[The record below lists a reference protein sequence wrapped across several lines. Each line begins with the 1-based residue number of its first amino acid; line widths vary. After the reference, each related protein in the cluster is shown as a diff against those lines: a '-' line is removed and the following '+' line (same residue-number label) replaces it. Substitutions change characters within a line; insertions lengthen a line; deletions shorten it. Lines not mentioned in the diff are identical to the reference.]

1 MKKKSRS
8 ASAFFS
14 FRLLIS
20 ATIFF
25 AGISLA
31 LFATANP
38 QRLIHARAH
47 DLDAQASRP
56 IHGAAVPAGGVYEAW
71 IARYNDPWR
80 VGSLDIPK
88 ALAVDN
94 EGNVYVT
101 GSSFGSGTDS
111 DYATAKYNT
120 LGAPEW
126 VARYDRSPAHG
137 SDTANAIAIDA
148 AGNVYVTGGITLCQN
163 GSAWAT
169 IKYDSAGQQQWVAT
183 HSDGQ
188 ATAIA
193 VDGSGNVYVTGG
205 SSGVYTT
212 IKYDGSGQ
220 EQWVAEGPSGGSVGI
235 KVDSSSNV
243 YVTGAS
249 DGMYATIK
257 YDTSGQQQWV
267 VQGLS
272 GGPAGMAIDTLGNV
286 YITGTTNGPGGND
299 DYGTIKYTSS
309 GEEQWFA
316 IYNGPGNN
324 TDHATGIAVD
334 GSGDVFVTG
343 YGFGE
348 QSLFDYATIKYNS
361 LGEQQWIAR
370 YDGDNSWDLAT
381 ATAVDSSNNVYV
393 TGNSLVNGR
402 EGYATIKYDQV
413 GQEEWVI
420 RYETLDDSSDDAR
433 AIALDSEGNVYV
445 TGVGAGLKT
454 NFDYVTI
461 KYVQRPPPTPTPT
474 ATASPAATPTPRPTA
489 SATGSPSP
497 VPVCSPTPPSPTPTP
512 TATPRPTPTPRSR
525 PSPPP
530 RPTPR

>member
-1 MKKKSRS
+1 
-8 ASAFFS
+8 
-14 FRLLIS
+14 
-20 ATIFF
+20 
-25 AGISLA
+25 
-31 LFATANP
+31 
-38 QRLIHARAH
+38 
-47 DLDAQASRP
+47 
-56 IHGAAVPAGGVYEAW
+56 V
-71 IARYNDPWR
+71 
-80 VGSLDIPK
+80 
-88 ALAVDN
+88 
-94 EGNVYVT
+94 
-101 GSSFGSGTDS
+101 
-111 DYATAKYNT
+111 TAK
-120 LGAPEW
+120 LLPF
-126 VARYDRSPAHG
+126 
-137 SDTANAIAIDA
+137 
-148 AGNVYVTGGITLCQN
+148 
-163 GSAWAT
+163 
-169 IKYDSAGQQQWVAT
+169 
-183 HSDGQ
+183 
-188 ATAIA
+188 A